1 MNNAPPSWTS
11 VVAARHAL
19 TQFPDCK
26 YLWFLDQSALVMN
39 PQRTIEANVMDPAR
53 LDEGMIKDYPVVP
66 PDSIIKTF
74 SHLRGR
80 DVEFL
85 LTQDKDG
92 LSSASWVLKNGEW
105 ARFFLETWFDP
116 LYRSYNFQKAE
127 THALVS
133 GPLLALASVLY
144 TSNTEAGTHRPVAP
158 HHPRQAGPRRPAHH
172 QLVQHGRPRRGL
184 PAGRPR
190 RPLHQLRIG
199 IGMRKGGRAI
209 RCAIPRCL

>member
-133 GPLLALASVLY
+133 ARVDPPLASALGNV
-144 TSNTEAGTHRPVAP
+144 
-158 HHPRQAGPRRPAHH
+158 
-172 QLVQHGRPRRGL
+172 
-184 PAGRPR
+184 
-190 RPLHQLRIG
+190 
-199 IGMRKGGRAI
+199 
-209 RCAIPRCL
+209 